1 MMIATTLAA
10 LFTIVTIA
18 TALSL
23 VDSWIRGRSAYAG
36 LKREKMLLEAGF
48 VPQVQA
54 REVRLRRP
62 ARRTL
67 AAATRPYAR
76 RVPLTNL
83 ELSGQLAG

>member
-1 MMIATTLAA
+1 MMIAMTLAA

-23 VDSWIRGRSAYAG
+23 IDSWIRGRSAFAG
-36 LKREKMLLEAGF
+36 LQRERALLDAGF

-54 REVRLRRP
+54 RKVRLRRP

-67 AAATRPYAR
+67 AAATRPHAR

-83 ELSGQLAG
+83 GLAG